1 MKLIEAFNIQRGDT
15 AALVGAGGKTS
26 TMAALAHELAARSF
40 RVIATT
46 TTRIA
51 HDELPLFPSTVA
63 APDGVSGLPQF
74 ETSEQPVFV
83 YKSIERDKANGVSLE
98 DTKILAE
105 HADVLLL
112 EGDGARRLFF
122 KMPREREPVIPAHT
136 TVVIS
141 IVSYQVLGKPL
152 DSVSVYNAAGIIDIF
167 DYLPGEPI
175 RSKMVARVMRDERGG
190 LKGAPENAR
199 VIPFINGVPR
209 EGYARARA
217 RFIAQQILQ
226 NPRVDRVVIGDSHA
240 ADPVYEVVK
249 RTGAVV
255 LAAGLSTRMGTPK
268 VLLEW
273 TNGETI
279 LDHILCQLRNARV
292 DEICVVTGN
301 HAEEVTAIAER
312 HSARAVYNAN
322 YATGEMLSSVNTGL
336 RAMPDHIAS
345 ALIVLGDQPTI
356 RTEVVKRVVRA
367 YCTEQARI
375 IAPSYDMRRGHP
387 ILMDRSLW
395 EELYALPEGGAPRDV
410 LNRHSSEIT
419 YVNVADDA
427 ILRDVDTPQQYD
439 EEFRRAQT

>member
-1 MKLIEAFNIQRGDT
+1 MKFIEALNIERGDT
-15 AALVGAGGKTS
+15 VALVGAGGKTS
-26 TMAALAHELAARSF
+26 TMAALAHELAAHGFS
-40 RVIATT
+40 VIATT

-51 HDELPLFPSTVA
+51 HDELPLFPSAVA
-63 APDGVSGLPQF
+63 VPDGVNGQVRF

-83 YKSIERDKANGVSLE
+83 YKSIERDKANGVSPE

-136 TVVIS
+136 TVVIP
-141 IVSYQVLGKPL
+141 IVSYLVLGKAL
-152 DSVSVYNAAGIIDIF
+152 DSVTVYNAAGIVNTF
-167 DYLPGEPI
+167 DYLPGETI
-175 RSKMVARVMRDERGG
+175 RSKMVARVIRDARGG
-190 LKGAPENAR
+190 LKGAPDDAR

-209 EGYARARA
+209 EGYPRARA
-217 RFIAQQILQ
+217 RFIAHQILQ
-226 NPRVDRVVIGDSHA
+226 NPRVDRVVIGDSRA

-249 RTGAVV
+249 RAGAVV
-255 LAAGLSTRMGTPK
+255 LAAGMSTRMGTPK

-279 LDHILCQLRNARV
+279 LDHILCQLRSARV

-312 HSARAVYNAN
+312 HGARAVYNPN
-322 YATGEMLSSVNTGL
+322 YAVGEMLSSVNVGL

-356 RTEVVKRVVRA
+356 RAEVVRRVMRT
-367 YCTEQARI
+367 YCNQSARI
-375 IAPSYDMRRGHP
+375 VAPSYDMRRGHP
-387 ILMDRSLW
+387 ILLDRSLW
-395 EELYALPEGGAPRDV
+395 DELYALPEDGAPRDV

-427 ILRDVDTPQQYD
+427 ILRDVDTPQQYQ
-439 EEFRRAQT
+439 EELRRAQT